1 MAGKYCNNCKA
12 VRESWADKGRSG
24 TNYDIRCW
32 QCDNYSLNSSA
43 VTRPSN
49 SDTMSMAKYAEKL
62 VSSSSGNVEAK
73 YSSES
78 GVRYET
84 DAVVEYS
91 GHSFTFKKSK

>member
-1 MAGKYCNNCKA
+1 
-12 VRESWADKGRSG
+12 
-24 TNYDIRCW
+24 
-32 QCDNYSLNSSA
+32 
-43 VTRPSN
+43 
-49 SDTMSMAKYAEKL
+49 MAKYAEKL